1 VSLASLLT
9 RWKTDAA
16 TAPDIAAW
24 RTLPARPP
32 DLVPLPPLPDPLAA
46 ALSRGGIH
54 ALYRHQSAAFE
65 SARRGENVVLA
76 TGTASGKTLA
86 YNLPVLATLL
96 ENPSTRA
103 LFLFPTKALT
113 QDQLSVISDQL
124 SVIQELM
131 TDHCSLITGIY
142 DGDTPTS
149 SRAKIRQTANLLLT
163 NPDMLHTGILPH
175 HTNWDEFFRNLKFI
189 VVDELHTYR
198 GVFGSHVA
206 NVIRRLKRVAAFHGS
221 HPQFILTSATIGN
234 PKELAENLIEEPV
247 TLIDRDGSSRGE
259 RHFLIFNPPIVDESL
274 GLRKSAFDE
283 SIRLANDILA
293 NNIQSVMF
301 ARTRRSVEILLKRLT
316 ETQPSIPTQHA
327 TYHPVAERSGRN
339 TSSQL
344 PITNPQLPIRGYRS
358 GYLPSQRREIER
370 GLRDGSVRL
379 VVATNAL
386 ELGIDIGGLGAA
398 ILVGYAGSISSTWQQ
413 AGRAGRGDD
422 PAAAVLVASPNPL
435 DQFLAHHPEYF
446 FGQSPEHAL
455 VNPDHLLIL
464 LEHLRCAL
472 FELPFKDD
480 EGFGKLSPETVR
492 EYLDVLVATREAHA
506 SAEKVFWMADAY
518 PAANISLRSA
528 SPANVVLHTEGDSGP
543 RVIGEVDL
551 ASAVW
556 MVHPRAVYLHEG
568 QQYFAQEL
576 DLEKNVATLIPVAL
590 DYYTEPLRETTI
602 QVLSVTDQS
611 SPNIPYP
618 PPVVNHQLPV
628 TNYQSPL
635 TKSWGELQVTTQ
647 VTGFRKR
654 SWLTGENLGEEPLDL
669 PPSDLQTTGYWL
681 SLSEETITRL
691 RVAGAWSN
699 DPNDYGPDWPKIRDR
714 VRARDGFCCQV
725 CGAPEN
731 GRQHDVHH
739 KIPFRNF
746 VRSAKS
752 SRSTPLGPDFAP
764 QSRETLHSAF
774 QQAHRLDNL
783 VTLCPSCHRKAE
795 QNVRMRSGLAGLGYV
810 LSQLAPLFL
819 MCDPGDLG
827 LHVDAAGAVFGAPSI
842 VLYDQVPAGIGF
854 SQKLFEIHE
863 ELLARALEL
872 VIECPCED
880 GCPSCVGPAGENGI
894 GGKEETVEI
903 LREVTRGV

>member
-1 VSLASLLT
+1 MTLASLLS
-9 RWKTDAA
+9 RWQTDPD
-16 TAPDIAAW
+16 TAPNFAAW
-24 RTLPARPP
+24 RTLPPRPAQ
-32 DLVPLPPLPDPLAA
+32 LTPLPPLPDPLPA
-46 ALSRGGIH
+46 ALSRRGIH
-54 ALYRHQSAAFE
+54 ALYSHQAAAFE
-65 SARRGENVVLA
+65 STWRGENVVLA

-86 YNLPVLATLL
+86 YNLPVLATLI
-96 ENPSTRA
+96 ENSSARA
-103 LFLFPTKALT
+103 LYLFPTKALT

-124 SVIQELM
+124 SVLNELRNTQYVIQPA
-131 TDHCSLITGIY
+131 IY

-149 SRAKIRQTANLLLT
+149 HRAQIRKTARILLT

-175 HTNWDEFFRNLKFI
+175 HTNWDEFFRDLKFI
-189 VVDELHTYR
+189 VIDELHTYR

-206 NVIRRLKRVAAFHGS
+206 NVIRRLKRVAAFHGA

-247 TLIDRDGSSRGE
+247 TLIDEDGSSRGE
-259 RHFLIFNPPIVDESL
+259 RHFLIYNPPIVDESI
-274 GLRKSAFDE
+274 GLRKSAFEE
-283 SIRLANDILA
+283 SIRLAGDLLDNG
-293 NNIQSVMF
+293 IQGVMF
-301 ARTRRSVEILLKRLT
+301 ARSRRSVEILLKRLVEGTQVDRYTGTHVDT
-316 ETQPSIPTQHA
+316 EHA
-327 TYHPVAERSGRN
+327 TRN
-339 TSSQL
+339 TPTLSPNSHL
-344 PITNPQLPIRGYRS
+344 ASRIRGYRS

-413 AGRAGRGDD
+413 SGRAGRGDD
-422 PAAAVLVASPNPL
+422 PAVAALVASPNPL

-446 FGQSPEHAL
+446 FGRSPEHAL

-472 FELPFKDD
+472 FELPFKEG

-492 EYLDVLVATREAHA
+492 EYLDVLVANHEAHA

-528 SPANVVLHTEGDSGP
+528 SPANVVLHTEDENGA
-543 RVIGEVDL
+543 RTIGEVDL

-568 QQYFAQEL
+568 QQYFVQ
-576 DLEKNVATLIPVAL
+576 DLNLTRNTATLIPVGL
-590 DYYTEPLRETTI
+590 DYFTEPLRETTI
-602 QVLSVTDQS
+602 QILSTSDQS
-611 SPNIPYP
+611 S
-618 PPVVNHQLPV
+618 
-628 TNYQSPL
+628 NYQLPL

-654 SWLTGENLGEEPLDL
+654 TWLGGENLGEEPLDL

-681 SLSEETITRL
+681 TLSETTITRL
-691 RVAGAWSN
+691 RETGNWSN
-699 DPNDYGPDWPKIRDR
+699 DPNDYGPDWMKIRER
-714 VRARDGFCCQV
+714 VRTRDGFRCQV
-725 CGAPEN
+725 CGAAEN

-739 KIPFRNF
+739 KIPFRQF
-746 VRSAKS
+746 VSHVEAN
-752 SRSTPLGPDFAP
+752 
-764 QSRETLHSAF
+764 
-774 QQAHRLDNL
+774 RLNNL
-783 VTLCPSCHRKAE
+783 ISLCPSCHRKAE

-827 LHVDAAGAVFGAPSI
+827 LHVDAAGSVFGAPS
-842 VLYDQVPAGIGF
+842 VALYDQVPAGIGF
-854 SQKLFEIHE
+854 SQKLFEIHDK
-863 ELLARALEL
+863 LLARALQL
-872 VIECPCED
+872 VTECPCED
-880 GCPSCVGPAGENGI
+880 GCPSCVGPAGENGV
-894 GGKEETVEI
+894 GGREETVEI
-903 LREVTRGV
+903 LKSLVGA